1 MADLRFGY
9 LPGFRRLLASLAR
22 APRAGAGGEPSSH
35 PSVEPHRQGTGP
47 EVRATAPAPA
57 PAALTR
63 RQRQALA
70 LLAEGMTN
78 KEIGVAM
85 RCSEGTAKNHLHN
98 AYDRIGAHTRVEAAL
113 LAASWRQPA

>member
-1 MADLRFGY
+1 MADLR
-9 LPGFRRLLASLAR
+9 RLLAMLAR
-22 APRAGAGGEPSSH
+22 APRAGAGGVTSSH
-35 PSVEPHRQGTGP
+35 PSVEPHRPGTGS

-78 KEIGVAM
+78 KEIAVAM
-85 RCSEGTAKNHLHN
+85 GCAENTAKNHLVG
-98 AYDRIGAHTRVEAAL
+98 AYDRIGVHTRVEAAL